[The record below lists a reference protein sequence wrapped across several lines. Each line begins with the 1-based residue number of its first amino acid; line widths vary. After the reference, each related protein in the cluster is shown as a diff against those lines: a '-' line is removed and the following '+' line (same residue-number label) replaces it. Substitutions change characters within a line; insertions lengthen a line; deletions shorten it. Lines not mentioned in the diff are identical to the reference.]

1 MTDHPS
7 TWGQWWALVWEL
19 PQAYSQGSEFWYLVT
34 GGVDPTTGAALETG
48 VRPALARLAI
58 RAFFELLWWINVKGW
73 TMLTPPKILKL
84 KGRSRL
90 LDGGGDAQE
99 AAWLDISTPAPC
111 NDDESVPLVSSRG
124 RLDRRYYVH
133 HKQWVS
139 RQRGPLARNLAAFDA
154 RVDPV
159 QLESYIEEI
168 GEKSL
173 RVMMSQAVRPA
184 EPPGSELPVW
194 GVEFTNAQEAPPAP
208 PPLVEGWTGASLPWE
223 LGG

>member
-1 MTDHPS
+1 M
-7 TWGQWWALVWEL
+7 
-19 PQAYSQGSEFWYLVT
+19 
-34 GGVDPTTGAALETG
+34 
-48 VRPALARLAI
+48 
-58 RAFFELLWWINVKGW
+58 
-73 TMLTPPKILKL
+73 
-84 KGRSRL
+84 
-90 LDGGGDAQE
+90 
-99 AAWLDISTPAPC
+99 
-111 NDDESVPLVSSRG
+111 
-124 RLDRRYYVH
+124 H

-194 GVEFTNAQEAPPAP
+194 GVELTNAQEAPPAP